1 MESIEQEQISVVET
15 TLEQSNPFKATAVC
29 PFCQSRK
36 EFYRPNQQMVWCPNK
51 ECITKGGHRRLITV
65 VRYVFVNGIVTAKP
79 INVE

>member
-1 MESIEQEQISVVET
+1 MENTELEQISVVET
-15 TLEQSNPFKATAVC
+15 TLEQPKPFKATAVC

-36 EFYRPNQQMVWCPNK
+36 DFYRTNQVMVWCPNK
-51 ECITKGGHRRLITV
+51 ECITKSGHRRLIAV